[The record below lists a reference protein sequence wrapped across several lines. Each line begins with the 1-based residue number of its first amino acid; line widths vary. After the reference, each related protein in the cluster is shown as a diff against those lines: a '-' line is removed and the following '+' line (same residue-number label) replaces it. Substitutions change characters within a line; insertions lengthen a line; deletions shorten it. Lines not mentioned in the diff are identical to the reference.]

1 MPNIGALLREEI
13 TRLSRRT
20 LRSEVG
26 ATKKASAQHR
36 RQIAAL
42 KRQVAQLERQ
52 VSLLVRRQPQLAPA
66 APVESNAKRV
76 RFVAKGLRSQ
86 RERLGLSATDFGR
99 LVGVSAQS
107 IYNWEHEAARPRAE
121 QVALLAA
128 LRGFG
133 KREVQ
138 ARLQQLAAAK
148 PKARRKRSR

>member
-1 MPNIGALLREEI
+1 
-13 TRLSRRT
+13 
-20 LRSEVG
+20 
-26 ATKKASAQHR
+26 
-36 RQIAAL
+36 L

-66 APVESNAKRV
+66 VPVEANAKRV

-107 IYNWEHEAARPRAE
+107 IYNWEHESTRPRAE
-121 QVALLAA
+121 QAAMLAA
-128 LRGFG
+128 LRAFG

-138 ARLQQLAAAK
+138 ARLQQLTAAK
-148 PKARRKRSR
+148 PKAHRKRSRAT